1 MAKIQPDIAMPNRI
15 PAVSISSVRAS
26 MLLEIIMMPVAQAAT
41 ANIDWHIIRLRRN
54 FFCSR
59 LSAAAIRGPH
69 ILPKGSTSPKRIS
82 KAIFF
87 SAFICANIKET
98 CLVAFIFNCYE

>member
-15 PAVSISSVRAS
+15 PAVSISSVSAS

-54 FFCSR
+54 FSVRGSRQLQSEAPIYCRKAAQALKDLAKPYFFCFH
-59 LSAAAIRGPH
+59 L
-69 ILPKGSTSPKRIS
+69 
-82 KAIFF
+82 
-87 SAFICANIKET
+87 C
-98 CLVAFIFNCYE
+98 